1 MMDAR
6 RMELITQTIA
16 EEVNMAV
23 TRQQGDLLNS
33 LYTMID
39 SSHSNFK
46 QNIQQILNSQLK
58 RIDENLNEH
67 CVFERKATKKQYIHE
82 ARLPPKLGFLFCF
95 FFGFFWVFSNFLSKS
110 YMNPNFKDSI
120 VKRVQILNKNR
131 LISVFIF
138 IKVYLSF

>member
-6 RMELITQTIA
+6 IMELITQTIA

-67 CVFERKATKKQYIHE
+67 CVF
-82 ARLPPKLGFLFCF
+82 
-95 FFGFFWVFSNFLSKS
+95 
-110 YMNPNFKDSI
+110 
-120 VKRVQILNKNR
+120 
-131 LISVFIF
+131 
-138 IKVYLSF
+138 

>member
-1 MMDAR
+1 
-6 RMELITQTIA
+6 MELITQTIA
-16 EEVNMAV
+16 KEVNMAV

-67 CVFERKATKKQYIHE
+67 CVFERKATKSNTFTKHDCHPSWVFC
-82 ARLPPKLGFLFCF
+82 LLFLGV
-95 FFGFFWVFSNFLSKS
+95 FFGFFLIFFL
-110 YMNPNFKDSI
+110 NPT
-120 VKRVQILNKNR
+120 
-131 LISVFIF
+131 
-138 IKVYLSF
+138 

>member
-1 MMDAR
+1 
-6 RMELITQTIA
+6 
-16 EEVNMAV
+16 MAV

-33 LYTMID
+33 LYTMIG

-46 QNIQQILNSQLK
+46 QNIQQISNLQLK

-67 CVFERKATKKQYIHE
+67 CVFERKATKSNTFTKHDCH
-82 ARLPPKLGFLFCF
+82 PSWF
-95 FFGFFWVFSNFLSKS
+95 FFLPNFLSKS

-131 LISVFIF
+131 FISVFIF
-138 IKVYLSF
+138 FKVYLSF